1 MFRIRC
7 ILQPNPSVQI
17 TSPLSAE
24 GTFRFLHLSSIAWG
38 CHAPSVTCHNCAT
51 RRYCFPAHA
60 KTRSLPLRA
69 AGEFRACGA
78 SARYGGGSMGCLTK
92 QAAFRQ
98 PCRHGIG
105 SVRLLKAAGP
115 IQRQC
120 SLQRGH
126 PPSHS
131 PHASAPWQQG
141 CAACLQI
148 GHLVLCGHM
157 RAHARAAPPLRRQL
171 AGCMHERPPHSLP
184 AVPPVH
190 HHVQHERRI
199 LHVRSHI
206 RKLLWHHML
215 NNLYEATLGTIL
227 IAAAAQ
233 SLQDNADPA
242 RLPKMQHPCTI
253 LHGAEDL

>member
-1 MFRIRC
+1 MGLSRPQCDLSQLRNQKVLLPCTGKDAVITTACCRRIQSLR
-7 ILQPNPSVQI
+7 
-17 TSPLSAE
+17 
-24 GTFRFLHLSSIAWG
+24 SICTLWW
-38 CHAPSVTCHNCAT
+38 
-51 RRYCFPAHA
+51 
-60 KTRSLPLRA
+60 
-69 AGEFRACGA
+69 
-78 SARYGGGSMGCLTK
+78 CLTK

-98 PCRHGIG
+98 PCRHGI
-105 SVRLLKAAGP
+105 SSIRLLKAAGP
-115 IQRQC
+115 IQRQR
-120 SLQRGH
+120 SLQCGH

-141 CAACLQI
+141 CAACLQV

-157 RAHARAAPPLRRQL
+157 RAHARAAPLLRRQL

-253 LHGAEDL
+253 LHDAEDL